1 MHVKSLLYLFHKGN
15 FNSTSVSLPLQ
26 KIWFTM
32 ECLPFQKV
40 NLNKKQTFKQVN
52 FTQRKFTLQKN
63 LLSVEVC
70 FRKE

>member
-32 ECLPFQKV
+32 GSLPFQKV

-52 FTQRKFTLQKN
+52 FTQRKFTLQKSSP
-63 LLSVEVC
+63 SVEVR
-70 FRKE
+70 FRKG

>member
-1 MHVKSLLYLFHKGN
+1 MHVKSLLYLFHKEN

-52 FTQRKFTLQKN
+52 FTQRKFTLQKK
-63 LLSVEVC
+63 LTFC
-70 FRKE
+70 

>member
-15 FNSTSVSLPLQ
+15 FNSTSVNLLLQ

-32 ECLPFQKV
+32 ECLLFQKV

-52 FTQRKFTLQKN
+52 FTQRKFTLQKS
-63 LLSVEVC
+63 LLSVEVR
-70 FRKE
+70 FRKG

>member
-15 FNSTSVSLPLQ
+15 FNSTSVSLLLQ

-40 NLNKKQTFKQVN
+40 NLNKMQTFKQVN
-52 FTQRKFTLQKN
+52 FAQRKFTLQKS
-63 LLSVEVC
+63 LLSVEVR
-70 FRKE
+70 FRKG

>member
-1 MHVKSLLYLFHKGN
+1 MLVKSSLYLCHKGN
-15 FNSTSVSLPLQ
+15 FNSSSVSLPLQ

-52 FTQRKFTLQKN
+52 FPQRKFTLQKS
-63 LLSVEVC
+63 LLFVEVW
-70 FRKE
+70 FRKG

>member
-1 MHVKSLLYLFHKGN
+1 MHVKSLLYLFHKES
-15 FNSTSVSLPLQ
+15 FNSASVSLPLQ

-52 FTQRKFTLQKN
+52 FTQRKFTLQKS
-63 LLSVEVC
+63 LLSVEVR
-70 FRKE
+70 FRKG